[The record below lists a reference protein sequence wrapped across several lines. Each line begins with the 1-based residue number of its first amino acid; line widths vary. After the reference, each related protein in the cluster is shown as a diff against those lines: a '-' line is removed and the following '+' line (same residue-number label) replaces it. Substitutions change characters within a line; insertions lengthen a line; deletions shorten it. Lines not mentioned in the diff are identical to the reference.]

1 MEIRMPP
8 PTMTP
13 TDILTKTSLPF
24 PKTMGPSILDVILKG
39 KMLPSG
45 DTQWFLLNE
54 NWDYLLCFWLPLTS
68 ESVEINGGLIGML
81 IGMIDHEHLRE

>member
-1 MEIRMPP
+1 MPP

-45 DTQWFLLNE
+45 DTQ
-54 NWDYLLCFWLPLTS
+54 
-68 ESVEINGGLIGML
+68 
-81 IGMIDHEHLRE
+81 